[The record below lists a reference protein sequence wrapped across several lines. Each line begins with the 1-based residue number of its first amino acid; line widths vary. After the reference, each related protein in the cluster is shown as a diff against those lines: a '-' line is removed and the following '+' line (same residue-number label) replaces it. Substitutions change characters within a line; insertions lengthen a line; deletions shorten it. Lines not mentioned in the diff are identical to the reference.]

1 MDRQASNYEILE
13 SRVAG
18 PCMDKPEDIRCKTC
32 IMDTSHFFRDLDISA
47 KKDLQPFLKL
57 KSFMRK
63 EMLYTEGENCKN
75 LYILLSGE
83 VKIYQSMHSGKHQ
96 IHKLVHIPG
105 DLIASDDLFLDH
117 HGSSAET
124 ITDVSTCYI
133 NRTEFLKQLHKNSDI
148 STAMM
153 RFMSRNINSYIRHIA
168 NLGQKNALA
177 RVASYIFFLYETHLE
192 YHLESTLL
200 HNSLSRIELSEML
213 GVTQRTLIRSLKHLE
228 ENKLISI
235 TKDGFLALNIEEL
248 KILSES

>member
-1 MDRQASNYEILE
+1 MDRQTSNYKIAK

-18 PCMDKPEDIRCKTC
+18 PCMDKPEDIRCRTC

-57 KSFMRK
+57 KNFLRK
-63 EMLYTEGENCKN
+63 EMLYMEGDSCQN

-105 DLIASDDLFLDH
+105 DLIACDDLFLEH
-117 HGSSAET
+117 HGSSAES
-124 ITDVSTCYI
+124 ITDISTCYI
-133 NRTEFLKQLHKNSDI
+133 NRTEFLKQLNKNSEI

-153 RFMSRNINSYIRHIA
+153 RFMSCNINSYIRHIA

-192 YHLESTLL
+192 YDLESTLRK
-200 HNSLSRIELSEML
+200 SPI
-213 GVTQRTLIRSLKHLE
+213 
-228 ENKLISI
+228 
-235 TKDGFLALNIEEL
+235 
-248 KILSES
+248 

>member
-1 MDRQASNYEILE
+1 MDIQANKYKISK

-18 PCMDKPEDIRCKTC
+18 PCMDKPESIRCKTC
-32 IMDTSHFFRDLDISA
+32 IMDTSHFFKDLDVST
-47 KKDLQPFLKL
+47 KRDLQPFLKL
-57 KSFMRK
+57 KSFTSK
-63 EMLYTEGENCKN
+63 EMLYKEGDSCKN

-83 VKIYQSMHSGKHQ
+83 VKIYKSMHSGKHQ

-105 DLIASDDLFLDH
+105 DLIACDDLFFDH

-124 ITDVSTCYI
+124 ITDVVTCYI
-133 NRTEFLKQLHKNSDI
+133 NRNEFLKQLNKNSEI

-192 YHLESTLL
+192 YHMESKLL

-213 GVTQRTLIRSLKHLE
+213 GVTQRTLIRSLKQLE
-228 ENKLISI
+228 ENKLITI
-235 TKDGFLALNIEEL
+235 TKDGFLVLDIAEL

>member
-1 MDRQASNYEILE
+1 MDRQTSNYKIAK

-18 PCMDKPEDIRCKTC
+18 PCMDKPEDIRCRTC

-57 KSFMRK
+57 KNFLRK
-63 EMLYTEGENCKN
+63 EMLYMEGDSCQN

-105 DLIASDDLFLDH
+105 DLIACDDLFLEH
-117 HGSSAET
+117 HGSSAES
-124 ITDVSTCYI
+124 ITDISTCYI
-133 NRTEFLKQLHKNSDI
+133 NRTEFLKQLNKNSEI

-168 NLGQKNALA
+168 NLGQENALA

-192 YHLESTLL
+192 YDLESTLRK
-200 HNSLSRIELSEML
+200 SPI
-213 GVTQRTLIRSLKHLE
+213 
-228 ENKLISI
+228 
-235 TKDGFLALNIEEL
+235 
-248 KILSES
+248 

>member
-1 MDRQASNYEILE
+1 MKIKGNNYKIVE

-18 PCMDKPEDIRCKTC
+18 PCMDKPESIRCQTC
-32 IMDTSHFFRDLDISA
+32 IMDTSHFFRDLDITA

-57 KSFMRK
+57 KSFTSK
-63 EMLYTEGENCKN
+63 EMLYNEGDSCKN

-83 VKIYQSMHSGKHQ
+83 VKIYKSMHSGKHQ

-105 DLIASDDLFLDH
+105 DLIACDDLFLEH
-117 HGSSAET
+117 HGSSAES
-124 ITDVSTCYI
+124 ITDVGTCYI
-133 NRTEFLKQLHKNSDI
+133 NRNEFLKHLNKNSDI

-192 YHLESTLL
+192 QHLESSLL

-213 GVTQRTLIRSLKHLE
+213 GVTQRTLIRSLKQLE
-228 ENKLISI
+228 ENKLITI
-235 TKDGFLALNIEEL
+235 TKNGFLVLDIEKL